1 MGKSTY
7 ITVSDPLVQKL
18 LKQLGMP
25 EHYVTAT
32 FTFTPREIVK
42 VTWECLATR
51 AQIETLLRSDVLYR
65 VEPEVVP
72 AACFRDMK

>member
-1 MGKSTY
+1 M
-7 ITVSDPLVQKL
+7 IVSDPLVQTL

-25 EHYVTAT
+25 EHCVTAT
-32 FTFTPREIVK
+32 FTFTPREVVK
-42 VTWECLATR
+42 VTWERLATH

-72 AACFRDMK
+72 AVGFRDRK

>member
-1 MGKSTY
+1 MEKSTY
-7 ITVSDPLVQKL
+7 ITVADPLVQKL

-25 EHYVTAT
+25 PNCVTAT
-32 FTFTPREIVK
+32 LTFAPGNAVK

-51 AQIETLLRSDVLYR
+51 AQIETLLGSEVVYR

-72 AACFRDMK
+72 AACFRDTK

>member
-7 ITVSDPLVQKL
+7 ITVADPLVQTL

-25 EHYVTAT
+25 EHCVTAT
-32 FTFTPREIVK
+32 LTFAPREVVK

-51 AQIETLLRSDVLYR
+51 AQIETLLGSDILYR
-65 VEPEVVP
+65 VEPEVVQ
-72 AACFRDMK
+72 ASRFRDRV